1 MSAGWNTPPVMNTA
15 AMLAFAGAVF
25 CGAVALAVIWN
36 ERRSVVH
43 LAFVTGMVLLALE
56 SIFSGLSW
64 QAVAVAWNETS
75 VRQTVE
81 WQRCRLWA
89 SAFLPGVWLFFALGY
104 GRGNYREFLDRWK
117 FLLVAAFVLP
127 LTLVAM
133 DGHDLIIPAWP
144 KDGSCHLVLGGM
156 GGFFFFLLLLAGLM
170 LVGINLEKTFRAS
183 VGVMRWRIKFMILG
197 LAVLFAV
204 RFCTSS
210 QILLSHTLDLRLQMV
225 DAGALFVACL
235 LMLRASFRA
244 GHFDLDVYP
253 SQAVLQGSL
262 TVLLAGIY
270 LLAIG
275 LLAKLVSLFH
285 LGEGELV
292 RWFVFLAAAVC
303 FAILLLSD
311 RVRLRLSRFVS
322 RHFQRPLYDYR
333 TVWRRFTEATA
344 SCVNQNDLCQ
354 VAVKAVT
361 DVFQALSVTI
371 WLVDE
376 AQGQLVFM
384 ASTFL
389 TEAKAESLRPGREEF
404 AEILKALR
412 ARHEPVDID
421 AEKAG
426 WAELLRRCHP
436 DEFSKGG
443 NRVCVPM
450 IVGEEVIGL
459 MVLGDRVSAAKFT
472 WQDFDLLKCIGDH
485 IAAGLLNTRLSQKLL
500 QAKELEAFQTMSAF
514 FVHDLKNTAS
524 TLNLMLQNLPVHFDD
539 PAFRA
544 DALRGVSKT
553 VAHIN
558 RLIGRLGSIRHELQI
573 KPVEADLNELV
584 AKSLAG
590 WEEVAGINLKKDLS
604 PLPQL
609 CFDPEQMLK
618 VATNLVFNAR
628 EAVAPSSGQVR
639 IQTLQQNGWAVLAIS
654 DNGCGM
660 SQEFLSRSLFRP
672 FQTTKKS
679 GLGIGMFQSKMI
691 IEAHQGKIEVESET
705 GKGTTFRV
713 LLPLKKA

>member
-1 MSAGWNTPPVMNTA
+1 MNTA
-15 AMLAFAGAVF
+15 AMLAFATAIF
-25 CGAVALAVIWN
+25 CGVVALTVIWN

-43 LAFVTGMVLLALE
+43 LAFVTGMALLAFE

-64 QAVAVAWNETS
+64 QAVAVSWDATT
-75 VRQTVE
+75 VRQMVD
-81 WQRCRLWA
+81 WQRCRLVV
-89 SAFLPGVWLFFALGY
+89 SALLPGVWLFFALGY
-104 GRGNYREFLDRWK
+104 GRGNYREFLNRWK
-117 FLLVAAFVLP
+117 FVLLATFTLP
-127 LTLVAM
+127 LALVFM
-133 DGHDLIIPAWP
+133 DDQELITPAWL
-144 KDGSCHLVLGGM
+144 KDGTCQLVLGGL
-156 GGFFFFLLLLAGLM
+156 GGFFFFFLLLAGLV

-204 RFCTSS
+204 RFCISS
-210 QILLSHTLDLRLQMV
+210 QVLLSHALDLHLQMV
-225 DAGALFVACL
+225 EVGALFVACL

-253 SQAVLQGSL
+253 SHAVLQGSL

-275 LLAKLVSLFH
+275 LLAKLVSWFN
-285 LGEGELV
+285 LGEGGLV
-292 RWFVFLAAAVC
+292 RWFVFLAAAVL
-303 FAILLLSD
+303 FALLLLSD

-344 SCVNQNDLCQ
+344 SCVNQADLCQ
-354 VAVKAVT
+354 VAVKAVA
-361 DVFQALSVTI
+361 DVFQALSVTV

-376 AQGQLVFM
+376 QQAQLVFI

-389 TEAKAESLRPGREEF
+389 SEAKAETLRPGREEF
-404 AEILKALR
+404 AEILQALR
-412 ARHEPVDID
+412 VRHEPVDID
-421 AEKAG
+421 GGKEK
-426 WAELLRRCHP
+426 WAEILRRCHP
-436 DEFSKGG
+436 DEFRKGG

-459 MVLGDRVSAAKFT
+459 MILGDRVSAAKFT

-514 FVHDLKNTAS
+514 FVHDLKNTAN

-553 VAHIN
+553 VTHIN

-604 PLPQL
+604 PLPKV

-618 VATNLVFNAR
+618 VATNLIFNAR
-628 EAVAPSSGQVR
+628 EAVPPSSGQVR
-639 IQTLQQNGWAVLAIS
+639 IQTLEQNGWAVLAIS

-672 FQTTKKS
+672 FQTTKKN

-691 IEAHQGKIEVESET
+691 VEAHKGKIEVESET

-713 LLPLKKA
+713 FLPLKKP

>member
-1 MSAGWNTPPVMNTA
+1 MNTA
-15 AMLAFAGAVF
+15 AMLAFASAML

-36 ERRSVVH
+36 ERRSIVH

-64 QAVAVAWNETS
+64 QAVAVSWNETT
-75 VRQTVE
+75 VRQMMD
-81 WQRCRLWA
+81 WQQCRLCA
-89 SAFLPGVWLFFALGY
+89 SALLPGVWLFFALSY
-104 GRGNYREFLDRWK
+104 GRGNYREFLNRWK
-117 FLLVAAFVLP
+117 FLLLITFILP
-127 LTLVAM
+127 LALVAM
-133 DGHDLIIPAWP
+133 DGRDLITPAWLP
-144 KDGSCHLVLGGM
+144 DGSCRLALGGL
-156 GGFFFFLLLLAGLM
+156 GGFCFYLLLLAGLV

-183 VGVMRWRIKFMILG
+183 VGIMRWRIKFMILG

-204 RFCTSS
+204 RFCTNS
-210 QILLSHTLDLRLQMV
+210 QVLLSHTLDLRLQMV
-225 DAGALFVACL
+225 EAGALLVACL

-253 SQAVLQGSL
+253 SHAVLQGSL

-275 LLAKLVSLFH
+275 VLAKLVSLLS

-292 RWFVFLAAAVC
+292 RWFVFLVAAVL

-344 SCVNQNDLCQ
+344 SCMNQNDLCQ

-361 DVFQALSVTI
+361 DLFQALSVSI

-376 AQGQLVFM
+376 QQAQLVFI

-389 TEAKAESLRPGREEF
+389 SEAKAETLRPGKEEF
-404 AEILKALR
+404 AEILPALR

-421 AEKAG
+421 AEKTN
-426 WAELLRRCHP
+426 WAEILRRCHP
-436 DEFSKGG
+436 DEFRKGG

-450 IVGEEVIGL
+450 IVGEELTGL
-459 MVLGDRVSAAKFT
+459 LILGDRVSGAKFT

-514 FVHDLKNTAS
+514 FVHDLKNTAN

-590 WEEVAGINLKKDLS
+590 WEEVAGIHLKKELS
-604 PLPQL
+604 PLPKVW
-609 CFDPEQMLK
+609 FDPEQMLK
-618 VATNLVFNAR
+618 VTTNLIFNAR
-628 EAVAPSSGQVR
+628 EALPPSAGQVR
-639 IQTLQQNGWAVLAIS
+639 IQTLQHNGWAVLAIA

-672 FQTTKKS
+672 FQTTKKN

-691 IEAHQGKIEVESET
+691 VEAHHGKIEVESQP
-705 GKGTTFRV
+705 GLGTTFRIF
-713 LLPLKKA
+713 LPLKKP